1 MNTYDYRIKVIMSIE
16 EYLEGFIIKNKD
28 NKTITADDR
37 IKFLLKH
44 FTPEISEMFYE
55 KTLYRTELD
64 KFITKIRVAY
74 ENLKATELEFS
85 TTNEEIDAAIAVF
98 EKELKK
104 IILEFQE
111 GVYEVIKGK
120 EGYQTSAIRNYL
132 GDIKIKIV
140 NDEIAPEPG
149 LTKPKDVVPALYI
162 MHNWI
167 QDKCEKL
174 FEYKTFAETTYQIG
188 TPEYLKAKQNY
199 INLFNKKDYEKFIN
213 LYNEVYDEMTP
224 KIIK

>member
-1 MNTYDYRIKVIMSIE
+1 M
-16 EYLEGFIIKNKD
+16 
-28 NKTITADDR
+28 
-37 IKFLLKH
+37 
-44 FTPEISEMFYE
+44 
-55 KTLYRTELD
+55 
-64 KFITKIRVAY
+64 
-74 ENLKATELEFS
+74 
-85 TTNEEIDAAIAVF
+85 
-98 EKELKK
+98 
-104 IILEFQE
+104 
-111 GVYEVIKGK
+111 
-120 EGYQTSAIRNYL
+120 
-132 GDIKIKIV
+132 
-140 NDEIAPEPG
+140 
-149 LTKPKDVVPALYI
+149 TKPKDVVPALYI

>member
-28 NKTITADDR
+28 NRSISSEDR

-55 KTLYRTELD
+55 KPLYRTELD

-85 TTNEEIDAAIAVF
+85 TTNEEIDAAIAIF
-98 EKELKK
+98 ERDLKK

-120 EGYQTSAIRNYL
+120 EGYQTNTIRNYL
-132 GDIKIKIV
+132 GDIKVKIV
-140 NDEIAPEPG
+140 KDEIAPEPG
-149 LTKPKDVVPALYI
+149 LEKPKDAVPALYV

-167 QDKCEKL
+167 QDKCEKIL
-174 FEYKTFAETTYQIG
+174 EYKTFVEATYQPG
-188 TPEYLKAKQNY
+188 TPEYLAARKNY
-199 INLFNKKDYEKFIN
+199 IDMLNLNDYEKFISF
-213 LYNEVYDEMTP
+213 YNTVCEEMTP
-224 KIIK
+224 KIRK